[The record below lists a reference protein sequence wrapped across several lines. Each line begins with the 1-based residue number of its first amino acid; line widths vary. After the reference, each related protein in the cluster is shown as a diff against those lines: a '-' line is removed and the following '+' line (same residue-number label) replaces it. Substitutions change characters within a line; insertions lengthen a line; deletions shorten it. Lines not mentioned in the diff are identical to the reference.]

1 MIDTFLAQTGIAAL
15 QLASRQAIMAVTW
28 ISKMFVESSTM
39 LLLNIFSWTFNDMK
53 SNKIRKLLA

>member
-28 ISKMFVESSTM
+28 ISKMFVESSTYNVVVEY
-39 LLLNIFSWTFNDMK
+39 LQLDIQ
-53 SNKIRKLLA
+53 